1 MCDQLNS
8 LLCAGFGYLSETALS
23 QSGKL
28 SLFLG
33 KLQRPPLFGFRG
45 RILKAT
51 FDQSGEF
58 SEGRIT

>member
-28 SLFLG
+28 SLFWKNSKDLLCLVSAAG
-33 KLQRPPLFGFRG
+33 Y
-45 RILKAT
+45 LKQLLTNQAN
-51 FDQSGEF
+51 SRK
-58 SEGRIT
+58 EG